1 MALLK
6 SYGVKQIQ
14 QLLKELDGE
23 FLQVPYLFTWKK
35 KNKKK
40 KRPPHYEKQFI
51 LESPKEVDN

>member
-40 KRPPHYEKQFI
+40 KGHRTMKNS
-51 LESPKEVDN
+51 LS